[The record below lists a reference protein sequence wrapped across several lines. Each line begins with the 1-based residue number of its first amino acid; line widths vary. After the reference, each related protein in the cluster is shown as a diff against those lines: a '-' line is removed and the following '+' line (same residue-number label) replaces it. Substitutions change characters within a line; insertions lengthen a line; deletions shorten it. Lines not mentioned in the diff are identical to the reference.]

1 MSNRR
6 MAWGL
11 AALSGVAYLLALA
24 FSSEGSLPDLA
35 PPAEAK
41 SANTE
46 TPAEVAAPPKE
57 SLEDARAGRIH
68 RDFGA
73 REALPR
79 TDAEVSA
86 EVVAVAVEADKG
98 TGAKAFT
105 PDAMIDAMADV
116 GPGISDCMKDQM
128 SVMGTS
134 LDGRL
139 LLEMTLGPDGVID
152 AALVDVGGIPK
163 PVLDCF
169 GMVIYG
175 NKWPLPEKNTDMA
188 WPFQVMP
195 EQG

>member
-1 MSNRR
+1 

-11 AALSGVAYLLALA
+11 AALSGVAYLLALT
-24 FSSEGSLPDLA
+24 FSPDGPLSELT

-41 SANTE
+41 ALPRE
-46 TPAEVAAPPKE
+46 VPAEAVVVPPSE

-68 RDFGA
+68 RNFGA

-79 TDAEVSA
+79 TASEAIAEV
-86 EVVAVAVEADKG
+86 AVDDTEGGEDTA
-98 TGAKAFT
+98 AKAFT
-105 PDAMIDAMADV
+105 PDAMIDAMADI
-116 GPGISDCMKDQM
+116 GPGISDCVKDQE

-152 AALVDVGGIPK
+152 AALVDVAGVPK

-175 NKWPLPEKNTDMA
+175 THWPLPEKNTDMA
-188 WPFQVMP
+188 WPFQVVP
-195 EQG
+195 EKG

>member
-1 MSNRR
+1 

-11 AALSGVAYLLALA
+11 AALSGVAYLLALT
-24 FSSEGSLPDLA
+24 FSPSGPLA
-35 PPAEAK
+35 ELSPPAQAKTTPREPPAE
-41 SANTE
+41 
-46 TPAEVAAPPKE
+46 VVVVPPKE

-79 TDAEVSA
+79 TDAEVLA
-86 EVVAVAVEADKG
+86 EVAEPDTEAAQD
-98 TGAKAFT
+98 TAAMAFT
-105 PDAMIDAMADV
+105 PDAMIDAMADI
-116 GPGISDCMKDQM
+116 GPGISACMKDQE

-152 AALVDVGGIPK
+152 AALVDVAGVPK

-175 NKWPLPEKNTDMA
+175 TQWPLPEKNTDMA
-188 WPFQVMP
+188 WPFQVIP
-195 EQG
+195 EKG